1 MLDGKRACVIG
12 AGFGGLALA
21 IRLQAAGIATTLV
34 EARDKPGGRAY
45 YWLRD
50 GFTFDA
56 GPTMVLHPEAFRA
69 LWELTGHDMAADV
82 ELLPVAPSL
91 RFNWPDGAQF
101 DLWSDETAMRRELA
115 RFDPADIAGYDALI
129 AHFAAME
136 RNAGPFMEGPERRLS
151 SVLAAV
157 PALAKR
163 RGWQSIGQTAARF
176 LRNPKLREAL
186 TFSTLLRGGNPLT
199 ANALCASLQLPE
211 AHGGMWWPRGGTNRL
226 VAAMLRHFER
236 LGGDARMHDPVVAV
250 ALEGTRATGVE
261 TRSGWRGRFD
271 AVASNADIVH
281 TYRDLLRSDPRGA
294 QLGRRLSAKRHGHS
308 LFVVHCGIEGGWPGI
323 PHHMVLFGSRYEGF
337 LQDVFDHGVLPAEF
351 PIYLHHPTV
360 TDPSLAPE
368 GKSTFQ
374 AVVPVANLGRLPV
387 DWEQLGPFLEQRVL
401 AEVERRL
408 IPDIGDRMV
417 TCFHYTP
424 RDYTLDLNAHLGSAF
439 GFDPTWSQCGAF
451 RPRMRDEV
459 IGNLFRVGAT
469 IRPGGGLP
477 DVLAGAGAVAEM
489 MLEDLSR

>member
-21 IRLQAAGIATTLV
+21 IRLQAAGLATTLI

-56 GPTMVLHPEAFRA
+56 GPTMILQPDAFRA
-69 LWELTGHDMAADV
+69 LWELTGHDLAADV
-82 ELLPVAPSL
+82 ELLPVSPSL
-91 RFNWPDGAQF
+91 RFNWPDGTQF
-101 DLWSDETAMRRELA
+101 DLWSEEAAMRRELA

-129 AHFAAME
+129 AHFATLGRVA
-136 RNAGPFMEGPERRLS
+136 RPFTEGPERRLS
-151 SVLAAV
+151 SVVAAA
-157 PALAKR
+157 PALTKHRA
-163 RGWQSIGQTAARF
+163 WQSLDQTAARF
-176 LRNPKLREAL
+176 LRNPKLRQAL
-186 TFSTLLRGGNPLT
+186 TFPALLRGGNPRT
-199 ANALCASLQLPE
+199 ANALCAALQLPE

-226 VAAMLRHFER
+226 AAAMLRHFER
-236 LGGDARMHDPVVAV
+236 LGGEARMHDPVVAV
-250 ALEGTRATGVE
+250 DVEGSRATEVE

-271 AVASNADIVH
+271 AISSNADLVH
-281 TYRDLLRSDPRGA
+281 TYGDLLRMAPRGPRLA
-294 QLGRRLSAKRHGHS
+294 RRLAGKRFGHS
-308 LFVVHCGIEGGWPGI
+308 LFVVHFGIEGGWPGI
-323 PHHMVLFGSRYEGF
+323 PHHMVLFGSRYESF
-337 LQDVFDHGVLPAEF
+337 LEGAFEHGVLPADF

-368 GKSTFQ
+368 GMSTFQ
-374 AVVPVANLGRLPV
+374 AVVPVANRGRLPV
-387 DWEQLGPFLEQRVL
+387 DWEQLGPTVEQRVL
-401 AEVERRL
+401 AEIERRL
-408 IPDIGDRMV
+408 IPDLTDRLV

-424 RDYTLDLNAHLGSAF
+424 RDFTLDFNAHLGAAF
-439 GFDPTWSQCGAF
+439 GLEPVASQCGPF

-459 IGNLFRVGAT
+459 IVNFYRVGAT

-477 DVLAGAGAVAEM
+477 EVLAGAGAVAEM